1 MKKYAEILKKS
12 QLFNGIANADEIIK
26 SLNIEEKTYEIGK
39 GKIPIQTLKD
49 FMENKKTEKI
59 ESIELEMKGDY
70 SLANLNEILP
80 DYVAESLKEAFIN
93 FDKKIKGFADGDI
106 ILAAIE
112 TRTSSPVRILR
123 DELGQSNIKGIY
135 PAGEGAGYAG
145 GIMSAAMDGLK
156 VAESIAK
163 VYSN

>member
-1 MKKYAEILKKS
+1 
-12 QLFNGIANADEIIK
+12 
-26 SLNIEEKTYEIGK
+26 
-39 GKIPIQTLKD
+39 
-49 FMENKKTEKI
+49 MENKKTEKI
-59 ESIELEMKGDY
+59 GSVELEMKGDY

-80 DYVAESLKEAFIN
+80 DYIAESLKEAFIN
-93 FDKKIKGFADGDI
+93 FDKKIKGFADGDT

-123 DELGQSNIKGIY
+123 DELGQSNIKGLY
-135 PAGEGAGYAG
+135 PCGEGAGYAG

-163 VYSN
+163 IYWN